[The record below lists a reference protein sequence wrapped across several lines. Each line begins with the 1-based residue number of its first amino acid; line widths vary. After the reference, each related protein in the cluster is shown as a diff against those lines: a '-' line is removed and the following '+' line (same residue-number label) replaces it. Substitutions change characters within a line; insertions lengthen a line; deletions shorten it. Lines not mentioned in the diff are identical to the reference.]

1 MSRYSRRRRQRQI
14 FLGNFYLNPSVQY
27 LTTIISAIA
36 LAGFVFSGFLLFRFT
51 DEEDLINRG
60 KMQLMEGKVAWA
72 AKTFQTLVTHHRD
85 SYEGHLLLGQAYLQL
100 DERRKAE
107 QEFEI
112 AASLKSKRGDNAPE
126 IAMSKVAM
134 AQGDFP
140 RAEKTLYTAW
150 RRNRQDENVKQ
161 ALFELYDHWGN
172 VLAESEQKD
181 YGAIVQKYRTALQ
194 YASDYQA
201 QQSIEEKLIDAI
213 RAYTD
218 KLIVMKD
225 YENAIHQ
232 LKTSLRFKYLPET
245 LVQIAETY
253 GRMNKLDESIDW
265 YRKAFEVNPEVV
277 GLRLTNVLVQKGQQ
291 LVAAKKPEEA
301 KPYFAE
307 ADKISQE
314 AKVPLDSLYP
324 VSVASVRI
332 NNDMDDA
339 TGEFEPTVDIKLSN
353 DASRDLS
360 FLAVRAEFLSG
371 NETLAMSTEQVAT
384 PDKPFPMKDP
394 QTWRAKNTLTVSLK
408 PDTKLNVHALQGG
421 KMTVKISIAYRDGND
436 AIWKLKSIQEATIQG
451 GATRP
456 VTEAK
461 PV

>member
-1 MSRYSRRRRQRQI
+1 MSRFSRRRRQRQI
-14 FLGNFYLNPSVQY
+14 FFGNFYLNPSVQY
-27 LTTIISAIA
+27 LTTIVSAIA

-72 AKTFQTLVTHHRD
+72 AKTFQTLVSHHRD

-107 QEFEI
+107 QEFEL
-112 AASLKSKRGDNAPE
+112 AASFKKKSGDSSPD
-126 IAMSKVAM
+126 IAMSKVSM
-134 AQGDFP
+134 ARGDFAS
-140 RAEKTLYTAW
+140 AEKRLYDAW
-150 RRNRQDENVKQ
+150 RRNRLDPKIKQ
-161 ALFELYDHWGN
+161 ARYELYEHWGN
-172 VLAESEQKD
+172 TLSEAEPKD
-181 YGAIVQKYRTALQ
+181 YASIVQKYQTALH
-194 YASDYQA
+194 YVNDYQD
-201 QQSIEEKLIDAI
+201 QQAVEEKLIDAI

-218 KLIVMKD
+218 KLISMKD
-225 YENAIHQ
+225 YGTAIQQ
-232 LKTSLRFKYLPET
+232 LKISLRFKYLPDT

-253 GRMNKLDESIDW
+253 SRMGNLDDSIEW

-277 GLRLTNVLVQKGQQ
+277 GLRLTNMLVQKGQK
-291 LVAAKKPEEA
+291 LVADKKSDEA
-301 KPYFAE
+301 KAYFDE
-307 ADKISQE
+307 ADKISQQ

-324 VSVASVRI
+324 VSVSSVRI
-332 NNDMDDA
+332 KNDMDDA

-360 FLAVRAEFLSG
+360 FLSVRAEFISG
-371 NETLAMSTEQVAT
+371 NETLALSSEQVAT
-384 PDKPFPMKDP
+384 PDKPLSMAGGHGKS
-394 QTWRAKNTLTVSLK
+394 TVTVSLK
-408 PDTKLNVHALQGG
+408 PDSKLNVHALQGG

-436 AIWKLKSIQEATIQG
+436 AVWKLKSIQEATIQG
-451 GATRP
+451 GASRP